1 MGPGERPQPPASP
14 TPTPPR
20 AALDASATHQRGGP
34 VTPLGLRVYV
44 RGSGELESL
53 LPRAVEMKRESAAL
67 AVPRSPGPGVR
78 RWPGRRGT
86 RALAVAGARESG
98 GVCHRP
104 GPRHSAVN
112 CAVPDLG
119 RHPLLVSLR
128 DQDGG
133 SHTCLMTS
141 SPGRAPSSGQ
151 ETPPPENVLGLDSR
165 GNARR
170 ERHLQLEGG
179 GPALGTQ
186 RSLRERFPKLGR
198 RTASARLGVSFC
210 KNFSYNVIFSAIKKS
225 LKSVTFQ
232 TTLFF

>member
-1 MGPGERPQPPASP
+1 MPSATLAKHNGGPHEQQDTVRPGERPRPPASP

-34 VTPLGLRVYV
+34 VTPPGLRVYV

-53 LPRAVEMKRESAAL
+53 LPRAVEMKRELAAL

-98 GVCHRP
+98 GVCLRP

-128 DQDGG
+128 DQDGR
-133 SHTCLMTS
+133 SHTCLMTL

-151 ETPPPENVLGLDSR
+151 ENPRECPWSR
-165 GNARR
+165 LSRKCSTR
-170 ERHLQLEGG
+170 E
-179 GPALGTQ
+179 ALTA
-186 RSLRERFPKLGR
+186 GR
-198 RTASARLGVSFC
+198 RGPRLGDT
-210 KNFSYNVIFSAIKKS
+210 A
-225 LKSVTFQ
+225 Q
-232 TTLFF
+232 PP